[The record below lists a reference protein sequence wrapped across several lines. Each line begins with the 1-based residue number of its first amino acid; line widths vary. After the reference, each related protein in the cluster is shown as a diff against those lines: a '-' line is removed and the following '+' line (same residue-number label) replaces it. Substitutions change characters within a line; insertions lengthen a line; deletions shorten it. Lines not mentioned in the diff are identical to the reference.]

1 MEVKGKSKKKV
12 VTKKTNSKSKIA
24 KNKPVIIPHI
34 ADKKETKN
42 PKEEWVTIRAIVG
55 SIVFTPKER
64 AQLKKDGIDLM
75 LVLKNTQEKIYK

>member
-1 MEVKGKSKKKV
+1 MEIKGKSKKKV
-12 VTKKTNSKSKIA
+12 VTKKTNVKSKT
-24 KNKPVIIPHI
+24 KPVIIPRVT
-34 ADKKETKN
+34 DKKETKN

-55 SIVFTPKER
+55 SIIFTPKER

>member
-1 MEVKGKSKKKV
+1 MLKKNSKKIEIKTAK
-12 VTKKTNSKSKIA
+12 TKLVRT
-24 KNKPVIIPHI
+24 KPVIIPHVT
-34 ADKKETKN
+34 KEKEVKN
-42 PKEEWVTIRAIVG
+42 TKEEWVTIRAIVG